1 MGDTNNVN
9 ESGNITATAVTTDP
23 EVIKAME
30 KAQAKVDKKKSLKQ
44 LTESEITDMLGKI
57 ESNDMKIIAE
67 LIVELKK
74 ENDRT
79 ARYAKRQSICSLC
92 SAVLCLILVS
102 VILIWGVRFVPT
114 VENLANEATLLLSNT
129 NSLIADTQTIVDNAL
144 VVLDEATAMVEDTSV
159 MLDQTAVVVDNLETI
174 TSDLAN
180 ADIEG
185 MLNNVNELVL
195 TSEGSMEE
203 AAKKIDDIDITSLNK
218 AIKDLQAVVTPLS
231 RLFKK

>member
-44 LTESEITDMLGKI
+44 LTESEIADMLGKI

>member
-1 MGDTNNVN
+1 MGDTNNTN
-9 ESGNITATAVTTDP
+9 ETVTATAVATDP
-23 EVIKAME
+23 EVVKAME

-44 LTESEITDMLGKI
+44 LSESEISEMLSKV
-57 ESNDMKIIAE
+57 ESNDLKVIAE
-67 LIVELKK
+67 LIVDLKR

-92 SAVLCLILVS
+92 SAVLCLILVT

-114 VENLANEATLLLSNT
+114 VESLANEATALLQNT
-129 NSLIADTQTIVDNAL
+129 NSLIADTQVIVDNAL
-144 VVLDEATAMVEDTSV
+144 VVLDEATLMVEDTSE
-159 MLDQTAVVVDNLETI
+159 MLDQTALVVDNLETI
-174 TSDLAN
+174 TSDLAK

-185 MLNNVNELVL
+185 MLNNVNELVI
-195 TSEGSMEE
+195 TSEESMQE
-203 AAKKIDDIDITSLNK
+203 AVKKIDDIDIRSLNK